1 MNGTRLCVLRFTAV
15 DVLSD
20 EVKGSWLLR
29 AGWVRGGKWLKLQGG
44 KQSLC
49 VACLCE
55 VRDIMCVRA
64 RVCVVSVCV
73 GMSCQLPQSV
83 SFLQ

>member
-1 MNGTRLCVLRFTAV
+1 MAQTAGRETEIV
-15 DVLSD
+15 
-20 EVKGSWLLR
+20 
-29 AGWVRGGKWLKLQGG
+29 
-44 KQSLC
+44 
-49 VACLCE
+49 CLCE
-55 VRDIMCVRA
+55 VRDTVCVRA